1 MQLLFFQHLV
11 EHASKYDLSALPPRF
26 KNEEVEHEVKT
37 ILRRQSLHPTRIAL
51 GVGIVALLVF
61 ILLGWAFLPEID
73 KQSVTFTRVFIDCSL
88 ALVAFL
94 LTFTPFGQRHNN
106 KILATTIISVSFT
119 INHNQASL
127 SDIET
132 AILYYPAL
140 LLLLVFNYVFV
151 RSNWITAIT
160 TGLIIQISYF
170 FFSVFFF
177 SCPLDKLISLNVYLL
192 LMNIVGAVGNY
203 IMEFSS
209 RTGFWTRKELE
220 QQQEKLSEAN
230 KQLDQLVNL
239 RTSELQSS
247 NAFMTNLN
255 TGVGTDLNAPIQS
268 ARRYLELLI
277 ERNKDTFDSTS
288 WDILTQIKSQS
299 NKMMAMQAALIEYS
313 RLQESQARHT
323 VLDINIIVQTAIHG
337 IKSEIENTGAEITI
351 QPLPAVLGDE
361 IQLVMLFRKLL
372 ANAIKYND
380 ANPPKIWVDAN
391 LSSNPEYWQFSVR
404 DNGIGISQKDQDHL
418 FEFFTRLNPE
428 AGRGGTG
435 MGLAICK
442 RIVELHE
449 GKIWVESELGK
460 GSTFH
465 FTLKSQ

>member
-11 EHASKYDLSALPPRF
+11 DYASKYGLRTIPPRF
-26 KNEEVEHEVKT
+26 NDLEYEQEIKT

-88 ALVAFL
+88 VLVAFL

-127 SDIET
+127 SDMET
-132 AILYYPAL
+132 SILYYPAL

-151 RSNWITAIT
+151 RSNWLTAIS
-160 TGLIIQISYF
+160 TGLVIQVSYF
-170 FFSVFFF
+170 IFSVFFF
-177 SCPLDKLISLNVYLL
+177 NCPPDKFIALNVYLL
-192 LMNIVGAVGNY
+192 LVNIVGAVGNY
-203 IMEFSS
+203 MMEISS

-220 QQQEKLSEAN
+220 LQSQKLTEAN
-230 KQLDQLVNL
+230 KQLDQLVSL
-239 RTSELQSS
+239 RTSELQTS

-277 ERNKDTFDSTS
+277 ERNHASFDKTS
-288 WDILTQIKSQS
+288 WDILSQIKSQS

-313 RLQESQARHT
+313 RLQETQARHT
-323 VLDINIIVQTAIHG
+323 VLDANIIAQTAIHG
-337 IKSEIENTGAEITI
+337 LKNDIENTGAEITI
-351 QPLPAVLGDE
+351 QPLPAVVGDE

-372 ANAIKYND
+372 ANAIQFND
-380 ANPPKIWVDAN
+380 AAQPKIQVDAN
-391 LSSNPEYWQFSVR
+391 LSSDPEYWQFSIR
-404 DNGIGISQKDQDHL
+404 DNGIGINKKDQGHL
-418 FEFFTRLNPE
+418 FGFFTRLNPE

-465 FTLKSQ
+465 FMLRSQ